1 MNVTVL
7 GGTRFMG
14 RRIVSR
20 LLHDGHAVTIVHRGN
35 HAGTATPGVTE
46 IVGDR
51 SDLSVLAAVKESEPD
66 AVVDMSAYT
75 AQQCAE
81 LLDAVGDVS
90 RWVHCSTGA
99 VYEQSPVFPWVED
112 SPYGPWALWGQYGIE
127 KLGCE
132 LLLRDRRSA
141 QVSVVF
147 RPPYVLGPGNY
158 AAREEF
164 ILNRLLDDA
173 EILIQGDGEGLL
185 HMVSADEIGQ
195 MFASAVTHP
204 LSPGFHPFNAA
215 GSNCISS
222 LGLVHLLAEICGTTP
237 RVRHISRPADGTP
250 FDTADHVFPFPDVP
264 YVLDGAKLVE
274 HGLVPQP
281 TPLTDVLH
289 ESFEYLMRNPSRR
302 TWTRTAAELSAAS
315 QSAAAPARLGP

>member
-14 RRIVSR
+14 RRIVMQ
-20 LLHDGHAVTIVHRGN
+20 LLREGHAVTIVHRGSQPN
-35 HAGTATPGVTE
+35 AAPPGVTE

-51 SDLSVLAAVKESEPD
+51 SDPRVLVAVKESAPD
-66 AVVDMSAYT
+66 AIVDMSAYT

-99 VYEQSPVFPWVED
+99 LYEPSPVFPWAED
-112 SPYGPWALWGQYGIE
+112 TAYGPWALWGQYGVE

-132 LLLRDRRSA
+132 LLLQDRRSA

-158 AAREEF
+158 APREEF
-164 ILNRLLDDA
+164 ILNRLLDGA
-173 EILIQGDGEGLL
+173 EILIPGDGESLL

-195 MFASAVTHP
+195 MFARAVDHP
-204 LSPGFHPFNAA
+204 LPTGFHSFNA
-215 GSNCISS
+215 GGPNLVSS
-222 LGLVHLLAEICGTTP
+222 LGLVHLLAEISGTTP
-237 RVRHISRPADGTP
+237 RVRHIKRSADGAH
-250 FDTADHVFPFPDVP
+250 FNTADHVFPFPDVP
-264 YVLDGAKLVE
+264 YVLDGTKLAE
-274 HGLVPQP
+274 HGLVSRPA
-281 TPLTDVLH
+281 PLIDVLH
-289 ESFEYLMRNPSRR
+289 ESFEHLMRNPPRR
-302 TWTRTAAELSAAS
+302 TWTRTAAE
-315 QSAAAPARLGP
+315 QSAA